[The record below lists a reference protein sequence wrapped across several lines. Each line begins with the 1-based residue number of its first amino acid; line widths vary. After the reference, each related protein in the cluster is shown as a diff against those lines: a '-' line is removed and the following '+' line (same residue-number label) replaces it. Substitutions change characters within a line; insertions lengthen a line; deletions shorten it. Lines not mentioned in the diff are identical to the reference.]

1 MSRRSRATAWRFAAP
16 TQSRSE
22 ASTRAFA
29 STASQTWSSAFA
41 CATEAA
47 APWSSLACRSRKTS
61 TACGSQPSPPSA
73 SASPSETCT
82 ASSTAGATAKT
93 SWSGNRISA
102 VSDYES
108 RVEEL
113 HQKKKKNLGMG
124 GPEKIAKQHERG
136 KLTVRERIDLLF
148 DTGTFVE
155 LGLLAQNRDGSD
167 SAPADGVVTGHGEIE
182 GRQVW
187 VIAYDFTVMAGSM
200 GAVGEQFKAA
210 RVRELALRYR
220 KPIVWLL
227 DSAGARIQEAAG
239 STFAGTGWLFAEQ
252 VVMSGVI
259 PQVAAMLGPCAAGT
273 AYIPG
278 LADFV
283 PMVKATSSMAL
294 GGARLVKAATGED
307 VTDHDMGGSQ
317 VHCYESGVGD
327 NEVADDQECIAQVRR
342 FLSYLPSSNLE
353 PPPWVPTDDPADRDV
368 EGLDKLVPANP
379 RQAYDV
385 RKVIQRIVDQG
396 GPAGEGLR
404 PAAGRGEYPHASSS
418 WFEIKPA
425 GAKHLVV
432 GFCRMA
438 GHAVGVVANQ
448 PLFKG
453 GILDVDA
460 ADKAARFIRL
470 CDAFNVPLLYLM
482 DVPGFL
488 VGSGVEK
495 EGIIRHGAKMLYA
508 TSEATVPK
516 ITVVMRK
523 AYGAGYFVM
532 CGKGYYPDL
541 IVAWPF
547 AEISVMGPEG
557 AVNIIFNKVVEA
569 AENPAETRAQLV
581 ERIRET
587 ISPYVAAGW
596 AMIDDVIDPAD
607 TRRVIIRGLE
617 QARDK
622 KVERPWRKHGNI
634 PV

>member
-1 MSRRSRATAWRFAAP
+1 MSAKAPRVPPPPAGEFLDKVADLHARR
-16 TQSRSE
+16 
-22 ASTRAFA
+22 TRN
-29 STASQTWSSAFA
+29 
-41 CATEAA
+41 
-47 APWSSLACRSRKTS
+47 LA
-61 TACGSQPSPPSA
+61 
-73 SASPSETCT
+73 
-82 ASSTAGATAKT
+82 
-93 SWSGNRISA
+93 
-102 VSDYES
+102 
-108 RVEEL
+108 
-113 HQKKKKNLGMG
+113 MG
-124 GPEKIAKQHERG
+124 GTEKVARQHERG
-136 KLTVRERIDLLF
+136 KLTARERIGLLF
-148 DTGTFVE
+148 DPGTFVE
-155 LGLLAQNRDGSD
+155 FGLLAHQQSMRGNEVDPPERT
-167 SAPADGVVTGHGEIE
+167 PADGVVTGHGLVD

-200 GAVGEQFKAA
+200 GAVGEAFKTA

-220 KPIVWLL
+220 KPVVWLL
-227 DSAGARIQEAAG
+227 DSAGARIQEASG
-239 STFAGTGWLFAEQ
+239 STFAGSGSLFFDQ
-252 VVMSGVI
+252 VQMSGVV

-278 LADFV
+278 LSDFV
-283 PMVKATSSMAL
+283 PMVKGTSSMSL
-294 GGARLVKAATGED
+294 GGSRLVKAATGEE

-317 VHCYESGVGD
+317 VHCHESGVGD
-327 NEVADDQECIAQVRR
+327 NEVPSDEACIDAVRR

-353 PPPWVPTDDPADRDV
+353 QPPVVATDDPPDRLV
-368 EGLDKLVPANP
+368 EGLDQLVPANP

-385 RKVIQRIVDQG
+385 RKVVQRIAD
-396 GPAGEGLR
+396 R
-404 PAAGRGEYPHASSS
+404 DS
-418 WFEIKPA
+418 WFELKPHWA
-425 GAKHLVV
+425 RNLVIGLARLGGRPV
-432 GFCRMA
+432 GF
-438 GHAVGVVANQ
+438 VANQ

-460 ADKAARFIRL
+460 ADKAARFIRM
-470 CDAFNVPLLYLM
+470 CDAFNVPLVYLM

-488 VGSGVEK
+488 VGSGVER

-516 ITVVMRK
+516 VTVIMRK

-532 CGKGYYPDL
+532 CGKGYNPDL

-569 AENPAETRAQLV
+569 AENPEETRAQLV
-581 ERIRET
+581 ARIRET
-587 ISPYVAAGW
+587 INPYIAAGW

-607 TRRVIIRGLE
+607 TRRVIIQGLE